1 VAEDTEY
8 KICGGKIKM
17 KKTSVSIMY
26 EDEKLNAVKMYM
38 EQRDLDFKEEL
49 EKSVDSLYAKY
60 VPANVRE
67 FIDMKSVLTKPSKP
81 KKQKEENTEVAT

>member
-1 VAEDTEY
+1 
-8 KICGGKIKM
+8 M

-26 EDEKLNAVKMYM
+26 DDEKLNAIRLYM
-38 EQRDLDFKEEL
+38 SQRDLNFKEEL

-67 FIDMKSVLTKPSKP
+67 FIEMTTAKKPSRKS
-81 KKQKEENTEVAT
+81 KNNAHDELNNQSE

>member
-1 VAEDTEY
+1 
-8 KICGGKIKM
+8 M

-26 EDEKLNAVKMYM
+26 EDEKLNAVKIYM

-49 EKSVDSLYAKY
+49 EKSVDTLYAKY

-67 FIDMKSVLTKPSKP
+67 FIDMKGSQVKTPKP
-81 KKQKEENTEVAT
+81 KKPKPQEENTEVVT

>member
-1 VAEDTEY
+1 
-8 KICGGKIKM
+8 M

-67 FIDMKSVLTKPSKP
+67 FIDMKGSQVKPPKP
-81 KKQKEENTEVAT
+81 KKPKIESEKKT

>member
-1 VAEDTEY
+1 
-8 KICGGKIKM
+8 M

-38 EQRDLDFKEEL
+38 SQRDLNFNEEL

-67 FIDMKSVLTKPSKP
+67 FIDMKDSQVKTPKP
-81 KKQKEENTEVAT
+81 KKPKIESEEKT

>member
-1 VAEDTEY
+1 
-8 KICGGKIKM
+8 M

-26 EDEKLNAVKMYM
+26 DDEKLNAIRMYM
-38 EQRDLDFKEEL
+38 SQRDLDFKEEL

-67 FIDMKSVLTKPSKP
+67 FIDMKTVLTKPSKH
-81 KKQKEENTEVAT
+81 KKPQEENTEVVT

>member
-1 VAEDTEY
+1 
-8 KICGGKIKM
+8 M

-67 FIDMKSVLTKPSKP
+67 FIDMKSVLTKPQKP
-81 KKQKEENTEVAT
+81 KKPKPQEENTEVVT

>member
-1 VAEDTEY
+1 
-8 KICGGKIKM
+8 M
-17 KKTSVSIMY
+17 RKTSVSIMY
-26 EDEKLNAVKMYM
+26 DDEKLNAVKMYM

-49 EKSVDSLYAKY
+49 EKSVHSLYAKY

>member
-1 VAEDTEY
+1 
-8 KICGGKIKM
+8 M

-26 EDEKLNAVKMYM
+26 DDEKLNAIKLYM
-38 EQRDLDFKEEL
+38 SQRDLDFKEEL

-67 FIDMKSVLTKPSKP
+67 FIDMKSTISKQTK
-81 KKQKEENTEVAT
+81 KKSIDALSNQSAEVEL

>member
-1 VAEDTEY
+1 
-8 KICGGKIKM
+8 M

-38 EQRDLDFKEEL
+38 SQRDLDFKEEL
-49 EKSVDSLYAKY
+49 EKSVDTLYAKY

-67 FIDMKSVLTKPSKP
+67 FIDMKGSQVKTPKP
-81 KKQKEENTEVAT
+81 KKPKPQEENTEVAT